1 MARPKRQNDTPETRA
16 QILQA
21 ARIEF
26 AEQGIAAPLEAIAA
40 RCGIKRPSLLH
51 HFPSKQALIA
61 AVTDDIL
68 RMTRER
74 LLNTIAN
81 PDGDFATTIQKIF
94 GVLREL
100 EREEQG
106 VAGVLVHAM
115 LAEDDGGP
123 VTSKMTEFIDI
134 IYASS
139 VMAGRQKAQNP
150 EEYRAAIAHLVI
162 GELTRVALGNRGK
175 AVWGSGDGLTAL
187 FSSYFLDSKP
197 EKTNKQ

>member
-51 HFPSKQALIA
+51 HFSSKQALIA

-74 LLNTIAN
+74 LLSTISS
-81 PDGDFATTIQKIF
+81 PDGDYATTMQKIF

-115 LAEDDGGP
+115 MAEDKGGP
-123 VTSKMTEFIDI
+123 VTSKMAEFIDI

-139 VMAGRQKAQNP
+139 VMAGSQKTQNP
-150 EEYRAAIAHLVI
+150 EEFRAAIAHLVI
-162 GELTRVALGNRGK
+162 GEATRVALGSRAK
-175 AVWGSGDGLTAL
+175 ALWGNGDGLTPL
-187 FSSYFLDSKP
+187 FSSYFLDDNTRKP
-197 EKTNKQ
+197 DK